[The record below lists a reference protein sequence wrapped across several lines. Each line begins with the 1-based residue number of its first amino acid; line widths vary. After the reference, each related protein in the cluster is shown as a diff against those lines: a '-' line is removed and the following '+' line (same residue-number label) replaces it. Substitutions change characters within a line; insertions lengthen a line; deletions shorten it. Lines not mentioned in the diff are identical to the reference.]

1 MGATT
6 LMKCLL
12 DMIGVVVSGSHCPK
26 SYKYTPVS
34 LFPLSSKSIMT
45 FFYYDPL
52 TAKFHHDPPHY
63 TNTTN
68 ETIMPYDDATTIQP
82 LPPTAPTPQPVPP
95 SPMDVDISGGVDI
108 STPPG
113 VAWWHNTAFNPF
125 YAPTPY
131 VVEPGGDV
139 ADHNQS
145 QDNPPSEMD
154 EQSDG
159 DQQEQDSYLPSPAQT
174 PDRHQILLPRVNVFP
189 FLKPPHQDFIQDM
202 IVRSRS
208 DQEKYPADTVNA
220 NTSIVPASSDISE
233 IEEASRK
240 YYETLPMNS
249 PLREGGSAI
258 AYHYPLKDICFLQE
272 RLFRDWADVVPPPI
286 PIIILKP
293 TDYIGPRCI
302 RQGESGWI
310 FAIPNLDTIWSAV
323 LERGVDIWFRPM
335 AREQVDGRSQLVSVV
350 TEPQQV
356 GRMTCTPHEIVTSR
370 FAVNVFKEVPR
381 SPAQALEKPEV
392 EYLGAFLL
400 QHVKNLK
407 MMQSVWD
414 GFPDMVKD
422 YLYDKAPH
430 LFEGLRPFKKVPR
443 IPFVKLLYV
452 KFDKN
457 LVGCA
462 DGATLRKKVRKAWQ
476 RFDRE
481 RLEEHKKLG
490 EEDPGNLADAEDHES
505 ISDVSALDSDG
516 M

>member
-1 MGATT
+1 M
-6 LMKCLL
+6 
-12 DMIGVVVSGSHCPK
+12 S
-26 SYKYTPVS
+26 
-34 LFPLSSKSIMT
+34 
-45 FFYYDPL
+45 FFYYDPR
-52 TAKFHHDPPHY
+52 TTNFCHYPPHY

-68 ETIMPYDDATTIQP
+68 EPIMPCDDATRIRP
-82 LPPTAPTPQPVPP
+82 SPPTAPTPQPVPP
-95 SPMDVDISGGVDI
+95 SPMDIDVSGGIDT

-113 VAWWHNTAFNPF
+113 VALWHNDAFNTF
-125 YAPTPY
+125 SVPTPY

-139 ADHNQS
+139 ADHNER
-145 QDNPPSEMD
+145 QDSSESEMD
-154 EQSDG
+154 EQSDS
-159 DQQEQDSYLPSPAQT
+159 DQQEQESYLPSPVQT
-174 PDRHQILLPRVNVFP
+174 PDRYHAILPVFP
-189 FLKPPHQDFIQDM
+189 FLKPPHQDFIEDM

-208 DQEKYPADTVNA
+208 DQQQYPESTGIA
-220 NTSIVPASSDISE
+220 NTSIVPSSSNISE

-240 YYETLPMNS
+240 YYETLPMDS
-249 PLREGGSAI
+249 PLREGGSVN
-258 AYHYPLKDICFLQE
+258 AYRYPLKDILFLQE
-272 RLFRDWADVVPPPI
+272 RLSRDWANVVPPPI
-286 PIIILKP
+286 PIVILKP

-323 LERGVDIWFRPM
+323 LERGVDLWSRPL
-335 AREQVDGRSQLVSVV
+335 AREQVDGRSQVVSVA

-356 GRMTCTPHEIVTSR
+356 GRMTCTAHEIITSR
-370 FAVNVFKEVPR
+370 FAVNLFKEVPR
-381 SPAQALEKPEV
+381 SSAQALEKPEV

-400 QHVKNLK
+400 QYVQNLN

-462 DGATLRKKVRKAWQ
+462 DGATSRKKVRKAWK
-476 RFDRE
+476 RIDLE

-490 EEDPGNLADAEDHES
+490 EEDPGNLGDAEDYHS
-505 ISDVSALDSDG
+505 SSDVSTLDSDESSQCAIEASDLFTTF
-516 M
+516 MTFYLHQNDYVFFS